1 MIYVLLSVICSVLVS
16 VLLKL
21 ARRFEIDIGQ
31 AIAWN
36 YVVASALTALLL
48 QPSLASLREPAAP
61 WLALAGL
68 GVLLPTIFLALSA
81 SVRHAGIVRSDA
93 AQRLSLLISLLAAFV
108 LFGEQLSGLKAV
120 GIALGLLA
128 LLCMVWRNGQ
138 GTIDSGSAGW
148 LYPLLVLGGFGAIDI
163 LFKRVALAGVPLG
176 TSLQAMFALSL
187 LVAFALQLW
196 RRLRGRTHFTARS
209 ALGGGVLGLAN
220 FGNILFYLRGH
231 RALPQH
237 PALVFASMNI
247 GVVVLGALVGVL
259 VFREQLSRLNLG
271 GVLLALLAIGLIAFA

>member
-1 MIYVLLSVICSVLVS
+1 VLVS

-21 ARRFEIDIGQ
+21 ARRFNIDIGQ

-36 YVVASALTALLL
+36 YVVASALTALVL
-48 QPSLASLREPAAP
+48 QPSLATLREPGAP
-61 WLALAGL
+61 WLALIGL
-68 GVLLPTIFLALSA
+68 GVLLPTIFLALGA
-81 SVRHAGIVRSDA
+81 SVRNAGIVRSDA

-108 LFGEQLSGLKAV
+108 LFGEQLSALKAA
-120 GIALGLLA
+120 GIAVVLLA
-128 LLCMVWRNGQ
+128 LLCMVVWR
-138 GTIDSGSAGW
+138 SGAGAKGDGVAGW
-148 LYPLLVLGGFGAIDI
+148 LYPLLVLGGFGTIDI

-176 TSLQAMFALSL
+176 ASLQAMFALAL
-187 LVAFALQLW
+187 PVAFALQLW

-209 ALGGGVLGLAN
+209 ALCGAALGLAN

-247 GVVVLGALVGVL
+247 GVVALGALVGVL
-259 VFREQLSRLNLG
+259 VFRERLSRLNFV
-271 GVLLALLAIGLIAFA
+271 GVVLALLAIGVIAWG